1 MTWSKTRLY
10 LTSLFTLMLLAWLFY
25 LVHGERTQPDQRRAE
40 VLLQLQALDNA
51 LDLEVSLISSM
62 GQQNYDEVVHL
73 ISQLNQQEYDPETA
87 KLFLNLPTELTAKL
101 KQYRRTLHQ
110 RTALIERLKTSAAI
124 VRNGLNFMPM
134 LLQSVSEDHLAS
146 LPQARNIVN
155 TLYQYHIFR
164 SSLDANEIKKSLT
177 VLTDNGSGSIE
188 ELKLHITANL
198 NTQTQLA
205 QLIEEYKQIPNK
217 AAFNQ
222 LYSAYLSYR
231 NKVETQT
238 EYLNSALI
246 GLTATLVLLLTFL
259 YLRLI
264 RFHSLKDQAQK
275 RLKDGVDNINEA
287 FALFDGGN
295 QLVLCNRTF
304 SNYYPWVADLLI
316 PGTSKAVLQT
326 AIDQKCSY
334 QKDSGSAS
342 RSLQILENGD
352 CYLCSNSPT
361 NEGGEVWVRVDM
373 TDARSR
379 EQELR
384 KLSRAL
390 EQNPAA
396 VVITDINGLIEY
408 INPKAEEIS
417 GYSLQ
422 EVLGERPSIFS
433 SGDISPT
440 NYQDMWRQMLDGK
453 VWQGTFLN
461 RRKNRQLYWE
471 AATISAVRDP
481 LGEITHFVAV
491 KEDITERRSTEEQL
505 RMNAAVF
512 ETTNEGIMI
521 TSPDTRIISVNPAF
535 TEITGF
541 TAEEVVGKTPQVFQ
555 AKRQTEI
562 NYKEMWKI
570 LEQNHSWSGEIWN
583 QRRDG
588 TTYPQWLSI
597 AAVRNSDGV
606 LEQYVAVFSDM
617 SQRKADEEKIR
628 QQANYDALTELP
640 NRIMLKRELQQVLTH
655 CKEQKTAC
663 ALLFIDLDRFK
674 AVNDTLGHSV
684 GDNMLQQVSQR
695 LASVIRENDFLARF
709 GGDEFVIVLQDIAEP
724 EDAAHR
730 AKRVIDALRPP
741 FQLAG
746 RTLYIGASVGISCYP
761 SDAENGEAML
771 RHADMAMYLAKD
783 SGRNQHQFFNT
794 KMREHIRNQTDLE
807 QSMRHAIAH
816 EEFELFYQPIYSC
829 EESKVTAA
837 EALIRW
843 HHPERGLISPAEF
856 IPLAEE
862 TGLIQPIGLWVFKQA
877 CEQLKEWKDQGID
890 NLAVSVNVSSS
901 QRHLGFNAQ
910 VAKEIIAKA
919 GADPTKII
927 FEITE
932 TMFLESSNEAISWL
946 NQLKELG
953 AKLAIDDFGTGY
965 SSLSYLKQ
973 FPIDK
978 LKIDRAFIRDLPDN
992 AEDASLVNAIAAM
1005 SKSLGLELIAE
1016 GVETIEQF
1024 KYLEQLNCQN
1034 IQGFLLSKP
1043 IPADELPS
1051 AIRQIEATSFSEVP
1065 SDYII

>member
-1 MTWSKTRLY
+1 MNWFKARLY
-10 LTSLFTLMLLAWLFY
+10 LTSLVAIFLLAWLFY
-25 LVHGERTQPDQRRAE
+25 LVHGERAQPDQQRAE
-40 VLLQLQALDNA
+40 ILLQLQALDNA

-62 GQQNYDEVVHL
+62 RQQNYDPVVEL
-73 ISQLNQQEYDPETA
+73 IYQLNRQEHDPAIA
-87 KLFLNLPTELTAKL
+87 KLFLGLPTELTAKL
-101 KQYRRTLHQ
+101 EQYRATLHQ
-110 RTALIERLKTSAAI
+110 RSALIERIKTSAAI
-124 VRNGLNFMPM
+124 IRNGLNFMPM
-134 LLQSVSEDHLAS
+134 LLQPIADNTPAS
-146 LPQARNIVN
+146 LPQARNIIN
-155 TLYQYHIFR
+155 MLYQYHIFQ
-164 SSLDANEIKKSLT
+164 SGLDANEIKNSLNL
-177 VLTDNGSGSIE
+177 LTDKDSKGVK
-188 ELKLHITANL
+188 ELELHITANL
-198 NTQTQLA
+198 NTQTQLT
-205 QLIEEYKQIPNK
+205 QLIEKYKQIPNK
-217 AAFNQ
+217 TAFNQ
-222 LYSAYLSYR
+222 LYSSYLSYR
-231 NKVETQT
+231 NKVEKRT

-246 GLTATLVLLLTFL
+246 SLTATLILLLTFL

-264 RFHSLKDQAQK
+264 RSHSLEEQAQK
-275 RLKDGVDNINEA
+275 RLKGGVDNIKEA
-287 FALFDGGN
+287 FALFDADN
-295 QLVLCNRTF
+295 RLVLSNRTF
-304 SNYYPWVADLLI
+304 SHYYPWVSEMLI
-316 PGTSKAVLQT
+316 PGTPKDIIQS
-326 AIDQKCSY
+326 AIDQKCRY
-334 QKDSGSAS
+334 QKDSHPTS
-342 RSLQILENGD
+342 RPLQILENGN
-352 CYLCSNSPT
+352 CYLCSNNPT
-361 NEGGEVWVRVDM
+361 DEGGEVWVRVDM

-390 EQNPAA
+390 EQSPVA
-396 VVITDINGLIEY
+396 VVITNFQGTIEY
-408 INPKAEEIS
+408 INPKTEEVS

-422 EVLGERPSIFS
+422 EAIGERPNIFS
-433 SGDISPT
+433 SGDISPI
-440 NYQDMWRQMLDGK
+440 NYSDMWAQILDGK

-555 AKRQTEI
+555 ATRQKEI
-562 NYKEMWKI
+562 NYQEMWKI
-570 LEQNHSWSGEIWN
+570 LEQSHSWSGEIWN

-640 NRIMLKRELQQVLTH
+640 NRIMLKRELQQVLSH

-695 LASVIRENDFLARF
+695 LVSVIHENDFLARF
-709 GGDEFVIVLQDIAEP
+709 GGDEFVILLQDIAES
-724 EDAAHR
+724 EDAAHK

-783 SGRNQHQFFNT
+783 SGRNQYQFFNIE
-794 KMREHIRNQTDLE
+794 MREQVRNRTDLE
-807 QSMRHAIAH
+807 QSLRHAIVH
-816 EEFELFYQPIYSC
+816 EEFELFYQPIYNRA
-829 EESKVTAA
+829 ERKVTAA

-843 HHPERGLISPAEF
+843 RHPERGLISPAEF
-856 IPLAEE
+856 ISVAEE
-862 TGLIQPIGLWVFKQA
+862 TGLIQPIGLWVFQQA
-877 CEQLKEWKDQGID
+877 CEQLRKWKDQGID
-890 NLAVSVNVSSS
+890 NLTVSVNVSSS

-910 VAKEIIAKA
+910 VAKEIIAKT
-919 GADPTKII
+919 GADPTRII

-1043 IPADELPS
+1043 VPADKLPS
-1051 AIRQIEATSFSEVP
+1051 VIRQIEATTFSESP
-1065 SDYII
+1065 ADYMI